1 MKQLL
6 ISCLLL
12 SLVLSSAFSATVYE
26 FENTDHESQ
35 PATVEASV
43 ISIDGQL
50 LKMDMKPSSDR
61 PPKNGMIFRGDRK
74 EMIAVDNERKSYF
87 VIDEEG
93 MRGMGNQISQM
104 QQQMQVQMQE
114 MLKNLDPERR
124 AAAEKM
130 MQQRMGGGVQVAGQ
144 PPAKPPS
151 KVTNTGETDNI
162 NGYPCV
168 KHVVTRG
175 AEKVREL
182 CITAWANIE
191 GGAEAAG
198 AMKSMA
204 KFAEGLMSAMQKNVP
219 MDLSGNAFAEINQ
232 VDGFPVSTRSF
243 DNGRLTDESTF
254 KSARRQMLDPA
265 AFEPPSGYKRQSMGP
280 GR

>member
-104 QQQMQVQMQE
+104 QQQMQAQMQE

-204 KFAEGLMSAMQKNVP
+204 KFAE
-219 MDLSGNAFAEINQ
+219 INQ